1 MTSKSELAAMHLRA
15 EHLKASLGSRVK
27 QRNFLSDPK
36 AWTEHQVKRH
46 SVNLNCLKISLL
58 FSKARSIGK
67 LSLIV
72 KEIEILITFVPIRII
87 HIKICIVSFSLFFF
101 AEKFNDYFTIRT
113 KERMKNIF

>member
-1 MTSKSELAAMHLRA
+1 MFFDLHSYVQVNIFSKQLLKSAKTDKMTSKSELAAMHLRA

-36 AWTEHQVKRH
+36 AWTEHQVKRN
-46 SVNLNCLKISLL
+46 SVNLNYLKISFL

-87 HIKICIVSFSLFFF
+87 QRKICI
-101 AEKFNDYFTIRT
+101 
-113 KERMKNIF
+113 

>member
-1 MTSKSELAAMHLRA
+1 LQYKVFFDLHSYVQVNIFSIKLQQLLKVQKTDKMTSKSELAAMHLRA

-58 FSKARSIGK
+58 FNKARSIGK

-72 KEIEILITFVPIRII
+72 KEV
-87 HIKICIVSFSLFFF
+87 
-101 AEKFNDYFTIRT
+101 EKS
-113 KERMKNIF
+113 